1 MNTKIRGV
9 ENKLPDIIS
18 LVTRTALNNRISEVE
33 NKIPYH
39 GRYITTQD
47 LIR

>member
-9 ENKLPDIIS
+9 ESKLPDISS
-18 LVTRTALNNRISEVE
+18 LVTTATLNNRISEVE

-39 GRYITTQD
+39 GRYITAQN
-47 LIR
+47 LIS